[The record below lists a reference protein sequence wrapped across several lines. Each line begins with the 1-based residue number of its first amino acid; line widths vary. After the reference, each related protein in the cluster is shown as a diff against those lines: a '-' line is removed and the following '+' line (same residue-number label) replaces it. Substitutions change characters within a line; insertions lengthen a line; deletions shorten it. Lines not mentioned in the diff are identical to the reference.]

1 MTAQTSLSTRAWVEL
16 ILLGL
21 IWGGSFLAI
30 RTALDEIGPL
40 TSVLH
45 RTGWAMVVLWGFVAL
60 KRLPIPRSPRIWG
73 AFLVMGV
80 LNNVIPFSLMAWG
93 QLYIPTGLTSIFNA
107 ATAIFGIVVAALV
120 FADEKLTAR
129 KVMGVGLGFSGVCMA
144 IGVDALRQFDTTSL
158 AQLAIVAGTLSYA
171 FASAWARK
179 MLGGIPPVIAA
190 AGMLSGSTLCMIPLV
205 LVIEGV
211 PSLALAAST
220 WSAIAYYAI
229 IATALAYLL
238 YYRVLGMAGSGNLL
252 LVTLIIPPIAITL
265 GALVR
270 HETLHPGEYLGFGL
284 LALGLSIIDG
294 RLWRRRP
301 TTV

>member
-1 MTAQTSLSTRAWVEL
+1 MTAQTSLSTRAWVDL

-252 LVTLIIPPIAITL
+252 LVTLIIPPVAITL

>member
-1 MTAQTSLSTRAWVEL
+1 MTTQTSLSTRAWAEL
-16 ILLGL
+16 TLLAV

-45 RTGWAMVVLWGFVAL
+45 RVFWAMLVLWGVVL
-60 KRLPIPRSPRIWG
+60 MQRLPIPRDPKLWG
-73 AFLVMGV
+73 AFLVMGF
-80 LNNVIPFSLMAWG
+80 LNNVVPFSLMAWG

-107 ATAIFGIVVAALV
+107 ATAVFGVLVAAIV
-120 FADEKLTAR
+120 FADERLTPR
-129 KVMGVGLGFSGVCMA
+129 KAFGVALGFLGVCLAIGLG
-144 IGVDALRQFDTTSL
+144 ALKQFDTTSL
-158 AQLAIVAGTLSYA
+158 AQLAIVAGTVSYA

-179 MLGGIPPVIAA
+179 MLGGVQPIIAA
-190 AGMLSGSTLCMIPLV
+190 AGMLTGSSLIMIPFAITV
-205 LVIEGV
+205 EGI
-211 PSLALAAST
+211 PSFALGATT
-220 WSAIAYYAI
+220 WLSIGYYAI
-229 IATALAYLL
+229 FATALAYLL

-252 LVTLIIPPIAITL
+252 LVTLLIPPVAITL

-270 HETLHPGEYLGFGL
+270 NETLHPGEYIGFAV

-294 RLWRRRP
+294 RLWRRRA